1 MPAVSEF
8 TKAKIVTLHQR
19 GMSYGQ
25 ISTNL
30 GLSTGTIHAIMRKWE
45 HTGDGGSAS
54 RFWKKA
60 GVFRGTERGT
70 PELSPKSVPV
80 HEE

>member
-8 TKAKIVTLHQR
+8 TKANPSPEEYVVWANFDEFRVIEGHYPCHYAEVATHWD
-19 GMSYGQ
+19 SD
-25 ISTNL
+25 ST
-30 GLSTGTIHAIMRKWE
+30 
-45 HTGDGGSAS
+45 S

-70 PELSPKSVPV
+70 PELSPKSVTV

>member
-30 GLSTGTIHAIMRKWE
+30 GLSKGTIHATHWD
-45 HTGDGGSAS
+45 GDSAS